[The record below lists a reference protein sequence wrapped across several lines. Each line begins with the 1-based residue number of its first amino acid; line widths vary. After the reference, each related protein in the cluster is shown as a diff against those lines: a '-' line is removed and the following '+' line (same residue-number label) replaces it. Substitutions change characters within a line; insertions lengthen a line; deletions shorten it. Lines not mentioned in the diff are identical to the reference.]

1 MARDRRRF
9 PPPGRMV
16 DIGGRSLHLIES
28 GSGQPAVILESGIS
42 ASCLN
47 WTRIRSEV
55 ARFTLAC
62 AYDRAGLGWSDQ
74 AESPRLAS
82 RLVDEL
88 HALLGTPGVPAP
100 YVLVGHSFGGLLVS
114 MFATKYPSEV
124 AGLVLVDPLAAGE
137 WLHPT
142 PGKSRMLGRGIMLA
156 RRGAWLARIDV
167 VRLSLALLT
176 GGARRVPKG
185 IARLTSGAGE
195 SFLARIVG
203 EVGKMPPEVWPMIQA
218 HWCLPQS
225 FQALAAALE
234 ALPDSSAEAARNRTA
249 ARDSVDHLFGQ
260 ALYRGGTGGARGDDA
275 QLRARPGTLSR
286 RTQVIGFIWTSRN
299 WLSERSARW
308 SIPCERLRLNRDR
321 DVALADGRRSHH
333 DHHRNRSAARDASG
347 NHRVH
352 LQHAGR
358 FAWRRAR
365 VRDWCVL
372 TGDLHRHW
380 Q

>member
-1 MARDRRRF
+1 MLALCGVVYQEIGAARDRRRF

-16 DIGGRSLHLIES
+16 DIGGRRLHLIES

-62 AYDRAGLGWSDQ
+62 AYDRAGLGWGDQ

-88 HALLGTPGVPAP
+88 HALLGTAGVPAP

-142 PGKSRMLGRGIMLA
+142 PGQSRMLGRGVTLS
-156 RRGAWLARIDV
+156 RRGAWLARIGV
-167 VRLSLALLT
+167 VRLALALLT

-195 SFLARIVG
+195 SFLSRIVG

-225 FQALAAALE
+225 FRGLAAALE
-234 ALPDSSAEAARNRTA
+234 ALPGSSAEAAQIVLPRAIPLTILSARHCTPAELADRDAMTRN
-249 ARDSVDHLFGQ
+249 S
-260 ALYRGGTGGARGDDA
+260 ARGRHIVA
-275 QLRARPGTLSR
+275 ANSGHWIQLDEPEL
-286 RTQVIGFIWTSRN
+286 VIGAIREMVESVRAPKAESR
-299 WLSERSARW
+299 
-308 SIPCERLRLNRDR
+308 P
-321 DVALADGRRSHH
+321 
-333 DHHRNRSAARDASG
+333 
-347 NHRVH
+347 
-352 LQHAGR
+352 
-358 FAWRRAR
+358 
-365 VRDWCVL
+365 
-372 TGDLHRHW
+372 
-380 Q
+380 